1 MADLR
6 MRGDDRSR
14 GQLLLVAGFAI
25 ATAIVALVII
35 LNASIYAENLAT
47 RDTDTGASEAIAFQT
62 TVESNLWRVVDAEN
76 DRTYDDRGKLRA
88 NVSDRI
94 DRLES
99 QSARRHRSAGVAAA
113 LTNRT
118 LNDGSRLVQDDS
130 SRNLTSNTPTAD
142 WTLATG
148 VDDVRKF
155 ELNSTGGLNSTT
167 DPAADNAFA
176 VDITGNGGSGD
187 TWSLFLYNDTGTG
200 NPTIAVKNDTS
211 PPTDV
216 CGGLFS
222 DPPRVNLTAGTVEGS
237 SCSQVD
243 FESDTNGPDPPYDIE
258 YRRGDLSTGTYSLTV
273 NETVSAGGSG
283 DDFNGPGP
291 TTSPYVV
298 PTVYS
303 VSADVVYQ
311 SPRLTYRARIN
322 VTEGTA

>member
-155 ELNSTGGLNSTT
+155 DLNSTGGLNSTT
-167 DPAADNAFA
+167 NPESDAFA
-176 VDITGNGGSGD
+176 VDITGTGGN
-187 TWSLFLYNDTGTG
+187 TWSLYLYEDGG
-200 NPTIAVKNDTS
+200 NATIAVSNGTATT
-211 PPTDV
+211 PTDV
-216 CGGLFS
+216 CGGLITG
-222 DPPRVNLTAGTVEGS
+222 PPRVNLTAGTVEGS
-237 SCSQVD
+237 PCPEID
-243 FESDTNGPDPPYDIE
+243 FANGTSAPYDIE

-291 TTSPYVV
+291 TASPYVV

-311 SPRLTYRARIN
+311 SPRLSYRARIN

>member
-6 MRGDDRSR
+6 TRGDDRSR

-35 LNASIYAENLAT
+35 LNTSIYAENLAT

-76 DRTYDDRGKLRA
+76 DRTYSNRGELEA

-130 SRNLTSNTPTAD
+130 SRGLTSESGTAN
-142 WTLATG
+142 WTLATD
-148 VDDVRKF
+148 VTDVRAF
-155 ELNSTGGLNSTT
+155 ELNSTGNLTT
-167 DPAADNAFA
+167 TGTPGDDAFEFYADNG
-176 VDITGNGGSGD
+176 TNR
-187 TWSLFLYNDTGTG
+187 WSLFVYDDGGPKL
-200 NPTIAVKNDTS
+200 AVKNGSQTT
-211 PPTDV
+211 PTDV
-216 CGGLFS
+216 ACGVTT
-222 DPPRVNLTAGTVEGS
+222 PPTVGVTNGTVDGTP
-237 SCSQVD
+237 CSYVD
-243 FESDTNGPDPPYDIE
+243 FAKGVSPPYEFGIT
-258 YRRGDLSTGTYSLTV
+258 YGNRSTGTYDLTV
-273 NETVSAGGSG
+273 NETGPASVDSSN
-283 DDFNGPGP
+283 FNGPGP
-291 TTSPYVV
+291 TASPYVV
-298 PTVYS
+298 PVVYS

-311 SPRLTYRARIN
+311 SPQLTYRARIN
-322 VTEGTA
+322 ATEGTP